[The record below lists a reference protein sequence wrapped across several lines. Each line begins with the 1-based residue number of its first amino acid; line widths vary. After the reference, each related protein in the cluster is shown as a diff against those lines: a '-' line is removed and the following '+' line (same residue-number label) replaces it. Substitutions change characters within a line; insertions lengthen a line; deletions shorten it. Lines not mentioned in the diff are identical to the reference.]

1 MADERVHLEVK
12 ERESRGSADSRRLRS
27 QGLVPG
33 VLYGSGTKSHSFTV
47 EERELRR
54 ALTGGHGLHAILDVV
69 FDGQKTAHHAVLKDY
84 QLDPTRARLLHIDLH
99 EVRLDQVITAQVAVE
114 TAGESPG
121 VKEGGVL
128 TLVLRELRVEALPME
143 VPDRLELEISSMTI
157 GDSLRV
163 SDVTVPGGVKLLD
176 DPESVVATV
185 TPPTKVELPEEVEE
199 EEALEGEELPEGE
212 AEAAA
217 AEAGAPETEGAG
229 GEEPA
234 ES

>member
-1 MADERVHLEVK
+1 
-12 ERESRGSADSRRLRS
+12 
-27 QGLVPG
+27 
-33 VLYGSGTKSHSFTV
+33 
-47 EERELRR
+47 
-54 ALTGGHGLHAILDVV
+54 
-69 FDGQKTAHHAVLKDY
+69 
-84 QLDPTRARLLHIDLH
+84 
-99 EVRLDQVITAQVAVE
+99 
-114 TAGESPG
+114 
-121 VKEGGVL
+121 VL

-143 VPDRLELEISSMTI
+143 VPDRLELEISAMTI

-163 SDVTVPGGVKLLD
+163 SDVIVPDGVKLLD

-217 AEAGAPETEGAG
+217 EEAGAPEGEGAG

-234 ES
+234 AS

>member
-1 MADERVHLEVK
+1 
-12 ERESRGSADSRRLRS
+12 
-27 QGLVPG
+27 
-33 VLYGSGTKSHSFTV
+33 
-47 EERELRR
+47 
-54 ALTGGHGLHAILDVV
+54 
-69 FDGQKTAHHAVLKDY
+69 
-84 QLDPTRARLLHIDLH
+84 
-99 EVRLDQVITAQVAVE
+99 
-114 TAGESPG
+114 
-121 VKEGGVL
+121 
-128 TLVLRELRVEALPME
+128 
-143 VPDRLELEISSMTI
+143 MTI